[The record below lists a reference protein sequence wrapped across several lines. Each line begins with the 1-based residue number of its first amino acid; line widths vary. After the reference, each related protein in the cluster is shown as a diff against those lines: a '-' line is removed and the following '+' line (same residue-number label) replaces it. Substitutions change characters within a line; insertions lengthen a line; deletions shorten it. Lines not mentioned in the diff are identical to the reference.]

1 MQVNGKARKFPKST
15 LLKCF
20 DLVPLKNNNAFS
32 VLLIK
37 RDLKMKSAFIPR
49 SLATDCLKTFQA

>member
-1 MQVNGKARKFPKST
+1 MIIKFDKAKQSLEPV
-15 LLKCF
+15 LKAYF
-20 DLVPLKNNNAFS
+20 SSQEIAFS